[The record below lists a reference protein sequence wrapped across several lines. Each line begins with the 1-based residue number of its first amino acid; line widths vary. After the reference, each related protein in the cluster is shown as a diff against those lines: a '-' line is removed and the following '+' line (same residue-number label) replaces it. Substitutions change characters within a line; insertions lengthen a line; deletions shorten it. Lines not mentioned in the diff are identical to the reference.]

1 MPPQKELLPIAK
13 NALRKLRTIRHPDVL
28 KFIDTADS
36 DSIVYIMTE
45 RVQPLGEVLRT
56 WAAKGAKEREE
67 WLVWGLQRMAVSA
80 YVSCAID
87 LTREPDSFGVHK

>member
-1 MPPQKELLPIAK
+1 
-13 NALRKLRTIRHPDVL
+13 
-28 KFIDTADS
+28 
-36 DSIVYIMTE
+36 MTE